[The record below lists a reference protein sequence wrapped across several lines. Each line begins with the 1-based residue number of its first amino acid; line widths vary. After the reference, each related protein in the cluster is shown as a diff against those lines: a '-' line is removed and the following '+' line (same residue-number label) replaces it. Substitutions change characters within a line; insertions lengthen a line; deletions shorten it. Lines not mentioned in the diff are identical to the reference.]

1 MKVKIDYDLCMGD
14 RNCNKV
20 CPDVFQ
26 YDEDQLLSTVLVDV
40 VPPDLE
46 DAVRKAA
53 RECAPGAI
61 IVEE

>member
-20 CPDVFQ
+20 CPAVFQ
-26 YDEDQLLSTVLVDV
+26 YDEDQLLSTVLGDV
-40 VPPDLE
+40 VPAHRE
-46 DAVRKAA
+46 DGVRKAA

>member
-20 CPDVFQ
+20 CPEVFQ
-26 YDEDQLLSTVLVDV
+26 YDEDKLISRVLVDV
-40 VPPDLE
+40 VPKHLE
-46 DAVRKAA
+46 ALVEKAA

-61 IVEE
+61 IILE